1 MWIAHEGGAGGVG
14 PDPQNIKL
22 APMQAFDFATF
33 NGFSSMRFWPK
44 MACDEHGDNCGLG
57 GSGGPGQACVIGS
70 GPDADYSHC
79 APPLDTKFE
88 GTFGQVG
95 VTCNPEIPSSLA
107 ACDYVDISL
116 VDGYTLPFKLEIHG
130 HCTNSQDGRVVNVI
144 DCSGLTLDRCPAVDT
159 FGPVQKN
166 LKAINP
172 HTGLVSGCYGP
183 CMKLIDPKWNNTAA
197 SGHHAIEPDIA
208 PFCCTTPPLTP
219 EQCASGPV
227 KDTAYV
233 NGVHAMCPGVYGFS
247 YDDGMGL
254 MRCQAGTQYD
264 LTFSCPSVRPKQPGN
279 VKNVDLP
286 TCRVGAKVKCPGS
299 NAECFGKQCC
309 PDGSICPSAP
319 KGWKMCEKPKKF
331 DCTTLQRHGPVRPAA
346 SLAQKLPAKKAEKMP
361 PPAKAAARPRVD
373 GHGSKQKPALRTPP
387 AMRPLCRIGSKVTC
401 PGTGAIC
408 TGNQCCPDHS
418 TCPSAAPDFKGCAHG
433 KTATCA
439 LPASNA
445 KHAAHYCKLGQK
457 VQCPGVPGTCTGNQC
472 CSDGFTCPSAGNDF
486 VKVCKFGKKVD
497 CLEPGSVVE
506 LVRRFDAEDK
516 VSAVDDHDYS
526 DGLFFRAPTSAWPGM
541 LLVSIIAISAAVF
554 ASARLRQYQLL
565 PVEVVFAAPI
575 GPSSS

>member
-44 MACDEHGDNCGLG
+44 MACDEHGDNCGIG

-70 GPDADYSHC
+70 GPNADYSHC

-95 VTCNPEIPSSLA
+95 VPCNPKIPSSLS

-116 VDGYTLPFKLEIHG
+116 VDGFTLPFKLEIHG
-130 HCTNSQDGRVVNVI
+130 HCTNSQDGRLVNVI
-144 DCSGLTLDRCPAVDT
+144 DCSGLTFDRCPDVDT
-159 FGPVQKN
+159 FGSVKKN

-197 SGHHAIEPDIA
+197 RGRHAIEPDIA

-219 EQCASGPV
+219 EQCAAGPV

-264 LTFSCPSVRPKQPGN
+264 LTFLCPSVRPKQPGN
-279 VKNVDLP
+279 VKS
-286 TCRVGAKVKCPGS
+286 CKVGAKVKCPGS
-299 NAECFGKQCC
+299 KAECFGKQCC
-309 PDGSICPSAP
+309 ADGSTCPSAP
-319 KGWKMCEKPKKF
+319 KEWNMCKKPKKS
-331 DCTTLQRHGPVRPAA
+331 DCTESQGGGPVQRPTA
-346 SLAQKLPAKKAEKMP
+346 SHAKKLPAQKPQKMAT
-361 PPAKAAARPRVD
+361 PAKAAARPRVD
-373 GHGSKQKPALRTPP
+373 ARGSKKKPP
-387 AMRPLCRIGSKVTC
+387 AMQPLCMIGSKVIC

-418 TCPSAAPDFKGCAHG
+418 TCPSAAPDFKGCFHG
-433 KTATCA
+433 KTATCT
-439 LPASNA
+439 LPASTA
-445 KHAAHYCKLGQK
+445 KKSAQHCKLGQK
-457 VQCPGVPGTCTGNQC
+457 VQCPGVQGTCTGNQC
-472 CSDGFTCPSAGNDF
+472 CADGSTCPSAGKDF
-486 VKVCKFGKKVD
+486 KVCKFSKKLD
-497 CLEPGSVVE
+497 CLEPGSAVGV
-506 LVRRFDAEDK
+506 VRRFDMEDK
-516 VSAVDDHDYS
+516 VGAVDGHDYS
-526 DGLFFRAPTSAWPGM
+526 NGFLFRAPKGAWPGM
-541 LLVSIIAISAAVF
+541 LLVAISAAIAAAF
-554 ASARLRQYQLL
+554 ARARVRQCQYHLL
-565 PVEVVFAAPI
+565 PVQALSATTS
-575 GPSSS
+575 GPSGS